1 MALCEACNEGTLI
14 AEEGGQV
21 CPLCGY
27 YEEEIQLDSTTI
39 APRGGNIYKPSNFIT
54 STKGHRLP
62 GQMNTDT
69 RLDIHLVRAH
79 CPMNGTTHRSFG
91 RAALDR
97 RLIRLRAR
105 SDCTIRR
112 EHTHCSSMPCVPVNS
127 VGVTPRSRSLASALD
142 SPCSKP
148 GTQKYS
154 GQYRCAILLLYP
166 MREPSD
172 KFPSEFSIRPSAR
185 LS

>member
-1 MALCEACNEGTLI
+1 MALCVACNEGTLI

-27 YEEEIQLDSTTI
+27 YEEEIQLDPTTI

-69 RLDIHLVRAH
+69 RLDIHLVRPH

-91 RAALDR
+91 RAARDR
-97 RLIRLRAR
+97 RLMLLRAR
-105 SDCTIRR
+105 SDCTTRR

-127 VGVTPRSRSLASALD
+127 VGVTPRSRSLASALG

-148 GTQKYS
+148 GTQKCS
-154 GQYRCAILLLYP
+154 GQYRCALLPLYP
-166 MREPSD
+166 H
-172 KFPSEFSIRPSAR
+172 AQTV
-185 LS
+185 